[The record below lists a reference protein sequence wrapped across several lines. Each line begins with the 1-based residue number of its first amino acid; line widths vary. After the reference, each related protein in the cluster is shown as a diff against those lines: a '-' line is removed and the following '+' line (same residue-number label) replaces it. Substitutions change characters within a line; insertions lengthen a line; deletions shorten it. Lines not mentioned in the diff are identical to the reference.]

1 MAEPVAPIASRL
13 PAAAGPATPRA
24 SIAVPE
30 RADGPRERLA
40 GEA

>member
-1 MAEPVAPIASRL
+1 MAEPVAPIVPRL
-13 PAAAGPATPRA
+13 PGAAGPATPRA

-30 RADGPRERLA
+30 WADGPRERLS

>member
-1 MAEPVAPIASRL
+1 MAEPVAPIVTRL
-13 PAAAGPATPRA
+13 PAAAGPAPPRA
-24 SIAVPE
+24 ASAGTG